1 MSWENLDLTS
11 IPTGFELLPKG
22 SYVFSILP
30 GAKRNDKDR
39 ERVDFTL
46 AVASG
51 EFVGKRLYVSF
62 PNPDEYTWSP
72 TTFSRLVEAV
82 GTPVEPTE
90 QGTDG
95 VVAYL
100 NRVANLHV
108 GYDVIHK
115 ADKAGVERA
124 NINLFKPRPAT
135 V

>member
-1 MSWENLDLTS
+1 MSWENLDLKA

-30 GAKRNDKDR
+30 GARRNDKDP

-46 AVASG
+46 AVAEG
-51 EFVGKRLYVSF
+51 EFAGKRIFASF

-72 TTFSRLVEAV
+72 TTFARLVEALGV
-82 GTPVEPTE
+82 EVEPTE
-90 QGTDG
+90 TGTEG

-108 GYDVIHK
+108 GYDVSHK
-115 ADKAGVERA
+115 ADKTGVDRA
-124 NINLFKPRPAT
+124 NINMFKPRPAT
-135 V
+135 K